1 MSKHN
6 VVFVF
11 DLDGTLISS
20 KTSTTTYS
28 IAYERTVKMLEER
41 GIHLPE
47 NLRRHSENWIEAFG
61 YKDFKELFDNN
72 YLQIIQNTDFSLE
85 KERIKEIF
93 KYVKRLNATEIYV
106 LTDNPFGEE
115 ILKQIGFEEIKVIT
129 VNKKKRTPTNMEEYF
144 KEYIRVKSEE
154 LRKLSEKH
162 ENCEIIYVGDL
173 PADEKIAEITNTRFI
188 HINDLE
194 KLLYEQ
200 NI

>member
-47 NLRRHSENWIEAFG
+47 NLRRYSKNWIEAFG
-61 YKDFKELFDNN
+61 YKDFKEHFDNN

-85 KERIKEIF
+85 KKELK
-93 KYVKRLNATEIYV
+93 KYLNM
-106 LTDNPFGEE
+106 
-115 ILKQIGFEEIKVIT
+115 LK
-129 VNKKKRTPTNMEEYF
+129 
-144 KEYIRVKSEE
+144 
-154 LRKLSEKH
+154 
-162 ENCEIIYVGDL
+162 D
-173 PADEKIAEITNTRFI
+173 
-188 HINDLE
+188 
-194 KLLYEQ
+194 
-200 NI
+200 